1 MTAINP
7 TINPTSNPAS
17 EGPVT
22 RSSRRG
28 SRKWT
33 WLLLALPLMLG
44 GASYSVA
51 YAHGGG
57 PGGPGHGGFMHER
70 MQARMDRVLTDAG
83 ASDSQKSQ
91 VKAIWAGLGPQLKA
105 AHQEHRQL
113 REQIEQAL
121 AAPNIDAAA
130 IEKLRQQSVQSIDKT
145 STLLTQGMVST
156 ARVLTPE
163 QRAKVVAELHKH
175 PHHPMGGAGVE

>member
-7 TINPTSNPAS
+7 TP
-17 EGPVT
+17 EGSPE
-22 RSSRRG
+22 SSVARTPRRRW
-28 SRKWT
+28 RKWT
-33 WLLLALPLMLG
+33 WLVLALPLMLG
-44 GASYSVA
+44 GVGYSVA

-57 PGGPGHGGFMHER
+57 PGGFTHER
-70 MQARMDRVLTDAG
+70 MQARMDRILTDAG
-83 ASDSQKSQ
+83 ATDSQKAQ
-91 VKAIWAGLGPQLKA
+91 VKSIWAGLGPQLKA

-113 REQIEQAL
+113 REQIEQAIS
-121 AAPNIDAAA
+121 APNIDAAA

-145 STLLTQGMVST
+145 STLLTQGMVAT

-175 PHHPMGGAGVE
+175 PHHPMGGAMGGE